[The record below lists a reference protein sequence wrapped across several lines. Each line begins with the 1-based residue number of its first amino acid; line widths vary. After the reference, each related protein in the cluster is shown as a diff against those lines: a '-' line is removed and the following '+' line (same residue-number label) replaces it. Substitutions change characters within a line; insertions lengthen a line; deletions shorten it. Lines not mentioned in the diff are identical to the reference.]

1 MGRCDMGELQAPS
14 YIAHRIDA
22 PVGHRAQIG
31 PHGDAGPAV
40 GDAAR
45 LKVQPLNRGLAP
57 GGDQKMRA
65 GQHKPVGQPPI
76 TRWDY
81 REFSVYFE
89 YDHVIN
95 SVRHHQP
102 RHLDTAKE

>member
-1 MGRCDMGELQAPS
+1 MRARMPRLPALFMLIWLPLTASAESLQIPLGEQGAATIQMPQRGDS
-14 YIAHRIDA
+14 R
-22 PVGHRAQIG
+22 RA
-31 PHGDAGPAV
+31 V
-40 GDAAR
+40 LER
-45 LKVQPLNRGLAP
+45 FGLADEEHP
-57 GGDQKMRA
+57 TI
-65 GQHKPVGQPPI
+65 GQPPI

-102 RHLDTAKE
+102 RAAMPRKEQP

>member
-1 MGRCDMGELQAPS
+1 MPRFLLLLALLAPLGVGAETLQIPIGQQGAELNQLPQLGESRSSVLARFGL
-14 YIAHRIDA
+14 ADEEH
-22 PVGHRAQIG
+22 
-31 PHGDAGPAV
+31 PAV
-40 GDAAR
+40 G
-45 LKVQPLNRGLAP
+45 K
-57 GGDQKMRA
+57 
-65 GQHKPVGQPPI
+65 PPI

-102 RHLDTAKE
+102 RTAQPAKEQP

>member
-1 MGRCDMGELQAPS
+1 MTLAKEPPCIVSHCFSPYSPLLLCWPTPDHSLGSQGADLDASNLP
-14 YIAHRIDA
+14 HR
-22 PVGHRAQIG
+22 GQSKRA
-31 PHGDAGPAV
+31 V
-40 GDAAR
+40 LER
-45 LKVQPLNRGLAP
+45 FGLA
-57 GGDQKMRA
+57 DEE
-65 GQHKPVGQPPI
+65 HKPVGQPPI